1 MDLHMERIERLSTK
15 HQFTIRERLAM
26 LAEYDACVEIG
37 EKSVLLRRLGVSQ
50 SSMSRWAIEKRA
62 GLLLPKDGKQN
73 MYMMSHRDRIE
84 YERVKRENEAL
95 KAKLAQSE
103 SAVEVLGKASALLEA
118 LAKSAILK
126 QQPVDDSEQ
135 SIPPAFVRPRSGPSS
150 EPR

>member
-1 MDLHMERIERLSTK
+1 MELHMERIERLSAK

-26 LAEYDACVEIG
+26 LAEYEACVEIG

-62 GLLLPKDGKQN
+62 GLLLPKNGKQN
-73 MYMMSHRDRIE
+73 KYMMSHRDRIE
-84 YERVKRENEAL
+84 YERVKRENETL

-118 LAKSAILK
+118 LAKSAMLK
-126 QQPVDDSEQ
+126 QQQPDDSEQ
-135 SIPPAFVRPRSGPSS
+135 SIPPAFVRPKSGPFS

>member
-1 MDLHMERIERLSTK
+1 MERIERLSTK